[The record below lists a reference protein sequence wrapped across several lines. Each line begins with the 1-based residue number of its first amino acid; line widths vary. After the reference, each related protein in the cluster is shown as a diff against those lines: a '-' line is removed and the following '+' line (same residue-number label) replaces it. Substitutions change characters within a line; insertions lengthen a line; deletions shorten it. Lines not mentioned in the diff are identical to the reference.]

1 MKKSLSSAMG
11 LLCVWM
17 GLVMAT
23 PQGAAAQDH
32 VVSPAQIQKDVAGAS
47 AERQQNAGKLESFLS
62 SKEAQQA
69 MKTAHINEQQVKTAV
84 KELSDEDLA
93 QLSARAEKAQRE
105 FAAGTLSDRDLL
117 IILVAIAAI
126 ILIIVAVR

>member
-11 LLCVWM
+11 LLCVCV
-17 GLVMAT
+17 GLMMVT
-23 PQGAAAQDH
+23 PQGALAQDH

-47 AERQQNAGKLESFLS
+47 AERQQNTGKLESFLS

-117 IILVAIAAI
+117 IILVAVAAL